1 MEWIRTE
8 EEADLM
14 IEEMLK
20 KGKGK
25 YVTQGVAFNKS
36 DPRQMGL
43 LKKSLMSSNSFSGL
57 IKEMLAIKFNEN
69 NHHKGDDS
77 PQPTSKPQAKDTGNF
92 C

>member
-8 EEADLM
+8 EEVDIL

-36 DPRQMGL
+36 DDRQMGL
-43 LKKSLMSSNSFSGL
+43 LRKALMTSNSFSGL

-69 NHHKGDDS
+69 NQNKGDVY
-77 PQPTSKPQAKDTGNF
+77 PNQPIKPQVKDTGNF
-92 C
+92 L